1 MKVFF
6 GWINIDKIIISCQ
19 RTVYDQQT
27 RKLALFYLDLYY
39 NISLPYAFYSNNKHN
54 YDPDNS
60 RLHIKFVSGLEYDYK
75 DVPPEIYKGLK
86 IAGSKGRYLN
96 LIIKGKYEFDRIS

>member
-1 MKVFF
+1 MEVFF
-6 GWINIDKIIISCQ
+6 GRINIDKIIFSCQ

-39 NISLPYAFYSNNKHN
+39 NISLPYALYIH
-54 YDPDNS
+54 YDHENS
-60 RLHIKFVSGLEYDYK
+60 RLRIKFVSGLEYDYK

-86 IAGSKGRYLN
+86 IAGSQGRYLK